1 MTKVKEESEEEQ
13 NKVDE
18 NEKQPRALSKTGIRV
33 TSFPVGTNVFF
44 TNPKSTGFNSAMIDI
59 LHSAEDI

>member
-13 NKVDE
+13 KVDE
-18 NEKQPRALSKTGIRV
+18 TEQPQQLSKTGIRV